1 MELKEFTAEEQ
12 KTLLAQYAR
21 MSFSSLKRSVLQDL
35 INSKSESVIY
45 KKYDKQ
51 RVISILENPQKN
63 EKDIRELSNYLY
75 ITSSHYRR
83 LVDYFSSILLYN
95 YNVIPTKMPEKID
108 KKDYRNTYL
117 YLISECEKYN
127 LRHEATKAL
136 KIAIREGV
144 FFGLCF
150 ESEDSFYIKPVQ
162 SKYAQISGI
171 EDGCYVFEF
180 DLNFFNSNKDLL
192 QMYGAEFEK
201 AYKKYKGDPEKGI
214 KADRTKR
221 WYEPTNGI
229 CIKADESDPYYS
241 LPLLT
246 GLLTSVFDIED
257 YKMLKKAKSENDNYK
272 ALGIQLPTDE
282 DGVPL
287 LDFEINEQYFNHIV
301 SNIGNSGI
309 GVFMSPFKINDFSF
323 ASTATAD
330 KNDVTEAEQALY
342 DAAGVSGGLFLS
354 NITSSSS
361 ITLSVKPDEQIAY
374 SMLLQFQRYFNKK
387 LKKMDLPYGFK
398 IEFTAQSIFNNT
410 EYVDRYAKAAQY
422 GLCTKTTYGTALGLS
437 PSDMYNLTYLEEDI
451 LNLGVK
457 KWTHPLVSSSVQ
469 SGVESDLGG
478 RPTAEESGNSIG
490 EAGEQTRE
498 NDSNSNK

>member
-1 MELKEFTAEEQ
+1 MEFKELTAKEQ
-12 KTLLAQYAR
+12 KELVAQYAR
-21 MSFSSLKRSVLQDL
+21 MSFSNLKRNILQDL

-51 RVISILENPQKN
+51 RVISILENPQQN

-95 YNVIPTKMPEKID
+95 YNVIPTRMPEKIN
-108 KKDYRNTYL
+108 KKEYKNTYL
-117 YLISECEKYN
+117 YVISECEKYN
-127 LRHEATKAL
+127 LRHEAIKSIKLAT
-136 KIAIREGV
+136 REGV
-144 FFGLCF
+144 FFGICF

-192 QMYGAEFEK
+192 PMYGTEFEK
-201 AYKKYKGDPEKGI
+201 AYEKYKGNADKGI
-214 KADRTKR
+214 KADKTKR

-241 LPLLT
+241 LPILT

-272 ALGIQLPTDE
+272 ALGLQLPTDE
-282 DGVPL
+282 EGVPL
-287 LDFEINEQYFNHIV
+287 LDFDINEQYFNHIV

-323 ASTATAD
+323 ASTAAAD

-387 LKKMDLPYGFK
+387 IKKMDLPYGFK

-410 EYVDRYAKAAQY
+410 EYVDRFAKASQY
-422 GLCTKTTYGTALGLS
+422 GLPVKQFYASSLGLS
-437 PSDMYNLTYLEEDI
+437 PSDMINLTYLEEDI
-451 LNLGVK
+451 LGLATK
-457 KWTHPLVSSSVQ
+457 KWTTPLMSSHTITS
-469 SGVESDLGG
+469 EEGG
-478 RPTAEESGNSIG
+478 RPTNASQGKELKES
-490 EAGEQTRE
+490 GEQTKE